1 MGKVRDVQIVRDPRS
16 GRSKGVGYVEFYS
29 PESVLMA
36 MTLTG
41 TKLMG
46 QEIMVQAS
54 QAEKNRAAAAAK
66 YKKEVQEKSR
76 PGESSEGPMR
86 IAIEGLAEL
95 LESVSEGDLFK
106 VLCGVFNTFLYSS
119 FHHLALSITSTCLEP
134 KKTAWPLFSSN
145 GQRMP
150 KRQ

>member
-1 MGKVRDVQIVRDPRS
+1 MGKVRDVQIVRDQRS

-46 QEIMVQAS
+46 QEIVVQAS

-66 YKKEVQEKSR
+66 YKKEVQEKSK
-76 PGESSEGPMR
+76 PGESSDGAMR
-86 IAIEGLAEL
+86 IAIEGFGEL
-95 LESVSEGDLFK
+95 LETMNENDLYK
-106 VLCGVFNTFLYSS
+106 VILFVFCT
-119 FHHLALSITSTCLEP
+119 
-134 KKTAWPLFSSN
+134 LFVIQFSA
-145 GQRMP
+145 
-150 KRQ
+150 